1 MVSPGYHNVV
11 LFRYKYGEIDV
22 TVINANVDDAMI
34 FYFKISICPSL
45 MSMPVNINV
54 SHITVTP

>member
-1 MVSPGYHNVV
+1 MVSPGYDNVV

-34 FYFKISICPSL
+34 MILLPIP
-45 MSMPVNINV
+45 NV
-54 SHITVTP
+54 HACKH

>member
-1 MVSPGYHNVV
+1 MVSPGYDNVV

-34 FYFKISICPSL
+34 MTFYFKIAILPI
-45 MSMPVNINV
+45 PNV
-54 SHITVTP
+54 HACKH